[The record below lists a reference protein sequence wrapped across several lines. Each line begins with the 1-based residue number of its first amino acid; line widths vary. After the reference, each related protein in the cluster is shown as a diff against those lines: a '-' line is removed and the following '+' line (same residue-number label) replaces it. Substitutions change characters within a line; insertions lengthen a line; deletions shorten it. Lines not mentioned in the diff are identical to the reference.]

1 MLKGRD
7 LRRAA
12 VTTPG
17 VMTEERFQR
26 LAELAA
32 TAMDGSSG
40 MAFVGAALEL
50 IRPGLIEPLSV
61 VTHPRDITVTF
72 GGGFVEYLSAYA
84 ADYGSVGFN
93 QYGLQGTNNTDI
105 PQVQVTV
112 DKGTWKAVI
121 WAASSSISDIDM
133 KKLAAATAS
142 GQGAPFS
149 LQKLIDT
156 GVRLVWNK
164 ALDKVTYTGWLG
176 LPGLLN
182 NPDVVATLAPA
193 TGAGGL
199 RTWASKTPQQIQTDI
214 NFGLLA
220 GVKASGYSL
229 EGLPDRSLC
238 PRRHRRRS
246 IHPRVRHEEQ
256 HRQQER
262 RRFQG
267 SAAVEPLDRRHRHGR
282 HQPRLLLPQQRGQCE
297 TACPRSHGSG
307 YDRTVGQRRG
317 LVRDDVERLHCAG
330 SVVPSADRLVPR
342 RHLASE

>member
-164 ALDKVTYTGWLG
+164 ALDKVTY
-176 LPGLLN
+176 
-182 NPDVVATLAPA
+182 PDVVATLAPA

-229 EGLPDRSLC
+229 EGLPDTLLVDWDDYNLLTA
-238 PRRHRRRS
+238 PYVLGGIGGAAS
-246 IHPRVRHEEQ
+246 ILEYVMKNNIASKNGVD
-256 HRQQER
+256 
-262 RRFQG
+262 FK
-267 SAAVEPLDRRHRHGR
+267 VLPLSNPWIDGIGTGGTNRAFFYRNS
-282 HQPRLLLPQQRGQCE
+282 E
-297 TACPRSHGSG
+297 
-307 YDRTVGQRRG
+307 DNVK
-317 LVRDDVERLHCAG
+317 LHVPAPMAPAMT
-330 SVVPSADRLVPR
+330 VPSVKDGGSYETMWNGCIAQVQWFRPQT
-342 RHLASE
+342 ASYLDGI